1 MLPLLSLVRNNIGP
15 NNAAH
20 VDFFML
26 LMHCKRKFALVCT
39 LCSLSVEVCPGLT
52 LIRCTQISISVTKCP
67 LALLANFNITCV
79 SEYRQFMSQ
88 CPPNSAL

>member
-26 LMHCKRKFALVCT
+26 LMHCKCKFALVCT
-39 LCSLSVEVCPGLT
+39 LCSLRVVP
-52 LIRCTQISISVTKCP
+52 
-67 LALLANFNITCV
+67 TCI
-79 SEYRQFMSQ
+79 FMDQ
-88 CPPNSAL
+88 CLSYWKLDF

>member
-26 LMHCKRKFALVCT
+26 LMYCKRKFAVVCT
-39 LCSLSVEVCPGLT
+39 LCSLSVVPTCILMDQCLSYWT
-52 LIRCTQISISVTKCP
+52 LG
-67 LALLANFNITCV
+67 F
-79 SEYRQFMSQ
+79 
-88 CPPNSAL
+88 

>member
-39 LCSLSVEVCPGLT
+39 LCSLSVVPTCICD
-52 LIRCTQISISVTKCP
+52 LI
-67 LALLANFNITCV
+67 
-79 SEYRQFMSQ
+79 
-88 CPPNSAL
+88 

>member
-1 MLPLLSLVRNNIGP
+1 MYVALLSLVRNNIGP

-39 LCSLSVEVCPGLT
+39 LRSLSVVP
-52 LIRCTQISISVTKCP
+52 
-67 LALLANFNITCV
+67 TCI
-79 SEYRQFMSQ
+79 FMDQ
-88 CPPNSAL
+88 CLSYWKLGF